1 MVLHSA
7 VTCTPWERGGAASC
21 VRLEARRAAPTG
33 DRVGVGLDE
42 ERGDLERPRRHVSR
56 AGSAGAGGD
65 DRGRVPAP
73 VGNIAAVP
81 LKPTTVLPAFSIWP

>member
-21 VRLEARRAAPTG
+21 VRLEARRAAPTS

-42 ERGDLERPRRHVSR
+42 ERRDLERPRRDAGR
-56 AGSAGAGGD
+56 AGSADAGGD

-73 VGNIAAVP
+73 VGNTAAVP
-81 LKPTTVLPAFSIWP
+81 LKPTVLPPFSIWP

>member
-1 MVLHSA
+1 MVLHFA
-7 VTCTPWERGGAASC
+7 VTCTPWERGGAASSI
-21 VRLEARRAAPTG
+21 RLEARRAAPTG

-42 ERGDLERPRRHVSR
+42 ERRDLERPRRDAGR

-73 VGNIAAVP
+73 VGNTAIVL
-81 LKPTTVLPAFSIWP
+81 LKPMVLLPFPIWL

>member
-1 MVLHSA
+1 MVLHFA

-21 VRLEARRAAPTG
+21 VRLEARRAAPTS

-42 ERGDLERPRRHVSR
+42 ERGDLEWPRRC
-56 AGSAGAGGD
+56 AGCAVVGGD

-81 LKPTTVLPAFSIWP
+81 LKPTTVLPPFSIWP

>member
-1 MVLHSA
+1 VVLHFA

-21 VRLEARRAAPTG
+21 VRLEARRAAPTS

-42 ERGDLERPRRHVSR
+42 ERGDLEWPRRC
-56 AGSAGAGGD
+56 AGCAVVGGD

-73 VGNIAAVP
+73 VGNTAIVL
-81 LKPTTVLPAFSIWP
+81 LKPMVLLPFPIWL